1 MFGKNK
7 MKYLLSK
14 LIKKIQISSVKN
26 SKISRKSRI
35 GSGNNLIKVNISNYS
50 YIGNDCIFF
59 NVNIGSFCSIANN
72 CIIGGGDHP
81 LNWVSTSPIF
91 YSGKNVFKK
100 NFSENIFLSDK
111 TTYIGND
118 VWIGNNVLIK
128 AGVTIGNGA
137 VIGMGSIVTKNVGD
151 YEIWAGN
158 PAKLIRKRFSDKE
171 IIELKKIQWWNF
183 SEENLK
189 KNSENMNDIDKYFK
203 NIEKEGQ

>member
-1 MFGKNK
+1 

-14 LIKKIQISSVKN
+14 LIKKVQISSVKN
-26 SKISRKSRI
+26 STISRKSKI
-35 GSGNNLIKVNISNYS
+35 GSGNNLIKVNISKYS

-72 CIIGGGDHP
+72 CIIGGGNHP

-91 YSGKNVFKK
+91 YSGKNIFKK

-158 PAKLIRKRFSDKE
+158 PARLIRKRFSDEE
-171 IIELKKIQWWNF
+171 IIKLKNLQWWNF
-183 SEENLK
+183 SEEKLRK
-189 KNSENMNDIDKYFK
+189 IAKNMNDIDIYFK
-203 NIEKEGQ
+203 NIEKEGE